1 MDITFISRL
10 FKNLF
15 YYFKSWQCT
24 GQDHQ
29 IKSIYLHNLYSR
41 IPKCDCSEKGW
52 HGFDGCFDEF
62 RCRRSGAAV
71 VLLREQANQRQSCLQ
86 GIFMGVLDETRRVLW
101 SVCPSPPSAE
111 RVPVVQFTTH
121 ACETESHAALPLYH
135 LPPWS
140 TPSNTY
146 GLSGCIWGQR
156 ASSCSLRNDQ
166 EYPLP
171 LLPYPSAHL
180 VSRVPTPLRSEDSG
194 CAVWGMTIHFSRFW
208 LCERKFMQDS
218 EDFV

>member
-41 IPKCDCSEKGW
+41 IPKCDCSGKGW

-156 ASSCSLRNDQ
+156 VILQLAQWSGVSAPSSSLSLCASRLTRSNSIKVWGFWMCSLGDDDT
-166 EYPLP
+166 LFTI
-171 LLPYPSAHL
+171 LTLWKKI
-180 VSRVPTPLRSEDSG
+180 
-194 CAVWGMTIHFSRFW
+194 CAR
-208 LCERKFMQDS
+208 
-218 EDFV
+218 

>member
-1 MDITFISRL
+1 MHWIKIIKLNQFT
-10 FKNLF
+10 
-15 YYFKSWQCT
+15 CT
-24 GQDHQ
+24 
-29 IKSIYLHNLYSR
+29 IYTQEER
-41 IPKCDCSEKGW
+41 IPKCDCSGKGW

-180 VSRVPTPLRSEDSG
+180 VSNSIK
-194 CAVWGMTIHFSRFW
+194 VWGFWMCSLGDDDTLFTILTLWKKIYAR
-208 LCERKFMQDS
+208 
-218 EDFV
+218 

>member
-1 MDITFISRL
+1 MHWIKIIKLNQFT
-10 FKNLF
+10 
-15 YYFKSWQCT
+15 CT
-24 GQDHQ
+24 
-29 IKSIYLHNLYSR
+29 IYTQEER
-41 IPKCDCSEKGW
+41 IPKCDCSGKGW

-194 CAVWGMTIHFSRFW
+194 CAVWGMTIHFLRF
-208 LCERKFMQDS
+208 
-218 EDFV
+218 

>member
-1 MDITFISRL
+1 MTFISRL

-180 VSRVPTPLRSEDSG
+180 VSNSIK
-194 CAVWGMTIHFSRFW
+194 VWGFWMCSLGDDDTLFTILTLWKKIYAR
-208 LCERKFMQDS
+208 
-218 EDFV
+218 

>member
-146 GLSGCIWGQR
+146 GLSGCIGGQR
-156 ASSCSLRNDQ
+156 VILQLAQWSGVSAPSSSLSLCASRLTRSNSIKVWGFWMCSLGDDDT
-166 EYPLP
+166 LFTI
-171 LLPYPSAHL
+171 LTLWKKI
-180 VSRVPTPLRSEDSG
+180 
-194 CAVWGMTIHFSRFW
+194 CAR
-208 LCERKFMQDS
+208 
-218 EDFV
+218 

>member
-101 SVCPSPPSAE
+101 SVCPSPPSGSE

-156 ASSCSLRNDQ
+156 VILQLAQWSGVSAPSSSLSLCASRLTRSNSIKAWGFWMCSLGDDDT
-166 EYPLP
+166 LFTI
-171 LLPYPSAHL
+171 LTLWKKI
-180 VSRVPTPLRSEDSG
+180 
-194 CAVWGMTIHFSRFW
+194 CAR
-208 LCERKFMQDS
+208 
-218 EDFV
+218 

>member
-101 SVCPSPPSAE
+101 SVCPSPPSGSE
-111 RVPVVQFTTH
+111 RIPVVQFTTH

-156 ASSCSLRNDQ
+156 VILQLAQWSGVSAPSSSLSLCASRLTRSNSIKVWGFWMCSLGDDDT
-166 EYPLP
+166 LFTI
-171 LLPYPSAHL
+171 LTLWKKI
-180 VSRVPTPLRSEDSG
+180 
-194 CAVWGMTIHFSRFW
+194 CAR
-208 LCERKFMQDS
+208 
-218 EDFV
+218 

>member
-156 ASSCSLRNDQ
+156 VILQLAQWSGVSAPSSSLSLCASRLTRSNSIKVWGFWMCSLGDDDT
-166 EYPLP
+166 LFTI
-171 LLPYPSAHL
+171 LTLWKKI
-180 VSRVPTPLRSEDSG
+180 
-194 CAVWGMTIHFSRFW
+194 CAR
-208 LCERKFMQDS
+208 
-218 EDFV
+218 

>member
-146 GLSGCIWGQR
+146 GLSGCIGGQR
-156 ASSCSLRNDQ
+156 VILQLAQWSGVSAPSSSLSLCASRLTRSNSIKVWGFWMCSLGDDDTLFTILTLWRKI
-166 EYPLP
+166 
-171 LLPYPSAHL
+171 
-180 VSRVPTPLRSEDSG
+180 
-194 CAVWGMTIHFSRFW
+194 CAR
-208 LCERKFMQDS
+208 
-218 EDFV
+218 

>member
-101 SVCPSPPSAE
+101 SVCPSPPSGSE

-156 ASSCSLRNDQ
+156 VILQLAQWSGVSAPSSSLSLCASRLTRSNSIKVWGFWMCSLGDDDT
-166 EYPLP
+166 LFTI
-171 LLPYPSAHL
+171 LTLWKKI
-180 VSRVPTPLRSEDSG
+180 
-194 CAVWGMTIHFSRFW
+194 CAR
-208 LCERKFMQDS
+208 
-218 EDFV
+218 

>member
-101 SVCPSPPSAE
+101 SVCPSPPSGSE

-146 GLSGCIWGQR
+146 GLSGCIGGQR
-156 ASSCSLRNDQ
+156 VILQLAQWSGVSVPSSSLSLCASRLTRSNSIKVWGFWMCSLGDDDT
-166 EYPLP
+166 LFTI
-171 LLPYPSAHL
+171 LTLWKKI
-180 VSRVPTPLRSEDSG
+180 
-194 CAVWGMTIHFSRFW
+194 CAR
-208 LCERKFMQDS
+208 
-218 EDFV
+218 